1 MKKCQAITKSGT
13 ECAANGAHIIMVWAL
28 ANVAYPQDKLPAL
41 YAGHG
46 WVQQAINT
54 CGAHRNV
61 LIGGKPINIMTSSN
75 VEVTNQAPIMEE
87 DNMTKAKAD
96 CPFCDGTG
104 VDKGFWDACKC
115 ISETPGTS
123 PDAATDKQQAFINSL
138 MKQIGT
144 KVTVKVSYE
153 TKKEASE
160 VIDLLKQILSL
171 VNILR
176 NREVTPEQA
185 EVIKTKLATDPDMK
199 WIKAA
204 TAKALT
210 LPRKS

>member
-1 MKKCQAITKSGT
+1 MKKCQAITKSGM
-13 ECAANGAHIIMVWAL
+13 ECAANGAHIMMVWVLNA
-28 ANVAYPQDKLPAL
+28 VAYPQDKLPAL
-41 YAGHG
+41 YANHD
-46 WVQQAINT
+46 WIEQAINV

-61 LIGGKPINIMTSSN
+61 LVGGKPINIMTSSN

-104 VDKGFWDACKC
+104 IDKGFWDECKC
-115 ISETPGTS
+115 VSETS
-123 PDAATDKQQAFINSL
+123 PDAATYPQRKYIDDLLKKIGNDWGTPQA
-138 MKQIGT
+138 GCR
-144 KVTVKVSYE
+144 
-153 TKKEASE
+153 TKKQASE

-171 VNILR
+171 VNILH
-176 NREVTPEQA
+176 NRSVTNEQKA
-185 EVIKTKLATDPDMK
+185 NIKAKLEAGPTTE
-199 WIKAA
+199 WVKAA